1 MTAWP
6 RPVPGGE
13 HDCEEE
19 VQGMGGVRHIK
30 RINSSASVPLRLAT
44 GGVLGTVLL
53 GGAVVATQQKS
64 ITIDADGH
72 DISLVTLSKDVQGAL
87 DAAGVRVGDD
97 DFVSPAPSQTLISD
111 QHITVRSLKQVSV
124 VVDGVP
130 TTMKST
136 ALTVE
141 DLLEQVPGFVPG
153 SQVSADPD
161 SHANDGM
168 KLEVTKPKFVN
179 INDGGKMVRTWVAA
193 KTVGDA
199 LEQRGIEMGKE
210 DQLKVDPE
218 TPLHN
223 NLDIVI
229 DRVLTEE
236 KTSTEEIEAP
246 KEYTDDPELPRG
258 EEKVLEEG
266 APGKKEVTRR
276 TVTVNGVET
285 EVNVVKE
292 KEIEAATPAKIAR
305 GTKAAAPSVPGGSV
319 WDALAQC
326 EAGGNWATN
335 TGNGYAGGLQFSPS
349 TWLAYGGG
357 EYASTAD
364 QASREQQIAVAE
376 KVQASQG
383 WGAWPAC
390 TAKLGI
396 R

>member
-1 MTAWP
+1 
-6 RPVPGGE
+6 
-13 HDCEEE
+13 
-19 VQGMGGVRHIK
+19 MGGARHIK

-53 GGAVVATQQKS
+53 GGAVVATQQKA
-64 ITIDADGH
+64 ITIDADGQ

-87 DAAGVRVGDD
+87 DSAGVQVGEE
-97 DFVSPAPSQTLISD
+97 DFVSPAPSQTLTRD
-111 QHITVRSLKQVSV
+111 QHITVRTLKQVSV

-130 TTMKST
+130 TTVKST

-153 SQVSADPD
+153 SQVSADPEARAD
-161 SHANDGM
+161 DGM

-199 LEQRGIEMGKE
+199 LEERGIELGKE
-210 DQLKVDPE
+210 DQLKTDPN
-218 TPLHN
+218 TPLRN
-223 NLDIVI
+223 NLDITI
-229 DRVLTEE
+229 DRVSTEE
-236 KTSTEEIEAP
+236 KTDTEDIEAP
-246 KEYTDDPELPRG
+246 KEYSDDPELPRG

-266 APGKKEVTRR
+266 TPGKKEVTRR
-276 TVTVNGVET
+276 IVTVNGKQT
-285 EVNVVKE
+285 EVTVLNE
-292 KEIEAATPAKIAR
+292 KELKAPTPAKVAR
-305 GTKAAAPSVPGGSV
+305 GTKATAPAVANGSV
-319 WDALAQC
+319 WDSIAQC

-357 EYASTAD
+357 EYAATAD

-376 KVQASQG
+376 KVQAAQG